1 MGLVT
6 GLAVAAACLSSCASS
21 GSPSTGGIVATNAVL
36 ASIVQEIVGE
46 SVTVETVVPDGKDPH
61 EFEPSAGDIAR
72 IANARL
78 VIANGFGY
86 EPTLK
91 NAIAAARADKVP
103 VFDVEWEFPGLASGD
118 PHWFTDPLL
127 AASVAPRLSAV
138 LAAVLGRDLDGSF
151 AAAVSTFQSVA
162 DEGTKRFDAAGD
174 SGAHA
179 ARCAFGSEH
188 IFLAPFSE
196 RFSCPGSAVL
206 HSGSREHDSEP
217 SASDIEAFVVSMERN
232 GVAMLVEDES
242 EPSKV
247 LEQVARE
254 SGARLVRVN
263 VHAMGG
269 AGTYREYIL
278 NIVDS
283 IVAGMR

>member
-1 MGLVT
+1 MKRNMRLVT
-6 GLAVAAACLSSCASS
+6 GLAVAATCLTSCASS

-127 AASVAPRLSAV
+127 AASVAPKLSAV
-138 LAAVLGRDLDGSF
+138 LAGVLGRDLDESF
-151 AAAVSTFQSVA
+151 AAAVSAFQSVA
-162 DEGTKRFDAAGD
+162 DEGSNRLNAAKIAG
-174 SGAHA
+174 G
-179 ARCAFGSEH
+179 CAFGSEH

-196 RFSCPGSAVL
+196 RFSCPDSAIL

-269 AGTYREYIL
+269 ARTYREYVL

-283 IVAGMR
+283 LAEALG